1 MQNRA
6 LKKNNLAL
14 ILFILLSFDG
24 QTATINNLVTLSPG
38 IVMTNNVPFNYGN
51 PGQVSV
57 PVPNSMANKFY
68 PSSIP
73 EGQTWVIHKFVE
85 EETGDEKILASCTRT
100 GTSATWPR
108 MSCTGQVKIFPG
120 WTNEALIDGPVILQL
135 NNTGSRRTK
144 WCHYFRTTEGGWVSG
159 CLAEFQ
165 REPCTFTTTASNVSL
180 TTYVAG
186 SREDQATAAV
196 TWSCPQNERP
206 KVEILDQNYSDD
218 CKTSNEYQDV
228 KNASGTDIAK
238 YRVKLEGV
246 CNNHT
251 PAYASNGTITTKI
264 FGKGVSAGTGT
275 TSFVMRISLP

>member
-6 LKKNNLAL
+6 LKKNNFAL

-24 QTATINNLVTLSPG
+24 QTATMNNLVTLSPG

-57 PVPNSMANKFY
+57 PVTNSMANKFY
-68 PSSIP
+68 PSSMP

-85 EETGDEKILASCTRT
+85 EETGDEKIIASCTRT
-100 GTSATWPR
+100 GTSGTWPR
-108 MSCTGQVKIFPG
+108 MSCTGQVKQFPG
-120 WTNEALIDGPVILQL
+120 WNNEALIAGPVILQL

-144 WCHYFRTTEGGWVSG
+144 WCHYFRRTDGGWLTG
-159 CLAEFQ
+159 CLTEFQ

-206 KVEILDQNYSDD
+206 KVEILDQTYSDD
-218 CKTSNEYQDV
+218 CKTSNDYQDV

-246 CNNHT
+246 CNDHT
-251 PAYASNGTITTKI
+251 PAYASNGTITTRI

>member
-1 MQNRA
+1 MKNST
-6 LKKNNLAL
+6 LKKNNIVIIFL
-14 ILFILLSFDG
+14 ISLSFDA
-24 QTATINNLVTLSPG
+24 QTATMNNLSTLSPG
-38 IVMTNNVPFNYGN
+38 IAMSNNIHFIYSN

-57 PVPNSMANKFY
+57 PVAISMANKFY
-68 PSSIP
+68 PFRMP
-73 EGQTWVIHKFVE
+73 EGATWVIHKFVE
-85 EETGDEKILASCTRT
+85 EETGAEKILASCTQINKD
-100 GTSATWPR
+100 R
-108 MSCTGQVKIFPG
+108 MNCTGQIMKYPG
-120 WTNEALIDGPVILQL
+120 WGDEALIDGPVILQL
-135 NNTGSRRTK
+135 NNTGTRRTK
-144 WCHYFRTTEGGWVSG
+144 WCHYFRNIDGDWSTG
-159 CLAEFQ
+159 CLADIQ
-165 REPCTFTTTASNVSL
+165 REPCTFTTTVSNVSL

-206 KVEILDQNYSDD
+206 KIEILDQTHSDD

-251 PAYASNGTITTKI
+251 PAYASNGTITTRI